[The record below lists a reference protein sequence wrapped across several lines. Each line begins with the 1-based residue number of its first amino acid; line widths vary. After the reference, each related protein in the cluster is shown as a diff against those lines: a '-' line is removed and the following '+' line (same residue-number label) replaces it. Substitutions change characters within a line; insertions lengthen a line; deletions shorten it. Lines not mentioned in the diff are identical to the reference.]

1 MSNKNKLKDKI
12 KKPTA
17 VQTFFNQY
25 EDTKSN
31 KDNNSGIDNKNDDV
45 ITDNNHEINVNVY
58 DKTYIKDDS
67 KNNYDYD
74 SNNNSNNNSNDDNN
88 VENNDS
94 NNCDNNNDG
103 NDENNNENVNTVD
116 VDDEEYLRALATGKK
131 PRKKKTKKVFTSF
144 YMDHD
149 LAVAIEKMLKN
160 GEKGD
165 KSKLINLA
173 IRKLLREYG
182 VIE

>member
-74 SNNNSNNNSNDDNN
+74 SNNNSNDDNK

-131 PRKKKTKKVFTSF
+131 TRKKKTKKVFTSF

>member
-25 EDTKSN
+25 EDIKSN
-31 KDNNSGIDNKNDDV
+31 KDNNSGINDKNDDI

-74 SNNNSNNNSNDDNN
+74 SNNNSNDDNN

-94 NNCDNNNDG
+94 DNSDNNNDD